1 MNTRELV
8 EQYLAARRAQGT
20 ALRSAERMLMQ
31 FARETGNR
39 ALTDVTP
46 EAVAAFLRG
55 RNGLTST
62 WSTRYGTL
70 SGLYRYAVARGH
82 ACMSALPEQR
92 PQLPP
97 PIPGYVYSHDEVRR
111 MLDAAAA
118 LHSAGSPLQSYC
130 YRTLLL
136 LLYATGL
143 RVSEALALNCDDLNA
158 GDRLLLIRQTKFY
171 KSRWVPM
178 GVHTAQILDRYKARR
193 GLDLPMPQGR
203 SSALFASRTG
213 RRMDYQRVVTL
224 FQRVRADAGITC
236 PPGQHRLP
244 RLHDLRHTAAVHRVE
259 QWYRD
264 GKDVQQLLPQL
275 ATYLGHVSVVSTQRY
290 LQMTSTLLQRAS
302 DRFAA
307 YAGVMTPAESGGNH
321 A

>member
-1 MNTRELV
+1 MNTRDLI

-20 ALRSAERMLMQ
+20 ALRSGQRMLMQ

-39 ALTDVTP
+39 PLSEVTP
-46 EAVAAFLRG
+46 AAVAVFLRG

-62 WSTRYGTL
+62 WSTRRGTL
-70 SGLYRYAVARGH
+70 SGLYKYAIARGH
-82 ACMSALPEQR
+82 ACASALPEQR

-97 PIPGYVYSHDEVRR
+97 PIPAYIYSRDEVRR
-111 MLDAAAA
+111 MLDATAA
-118 LHSAGSPLQSYC
+118 LYNAGSLLQSYT

-158 GDRLLLIRQTKFY
+158 DDQLLLVRRTKFY
-171 KSRWVPM
+171 KSRWVP
-178 GVHTAQILDRYKARR
+178 VSLQAAEILGRFKARR
-193 GLDLPMPQGR
+193 CLELPMSQGR
-203 SSALFASRTG
+203 GSALFASRTG
-213 RRMDYQRVVTL
+213 HRMDYQRVVTL
-224 FQRVRADAGITC
+224 FQSVRADAGVTC

-264 GKDVQQLLPQL
+264 GKDVQQLLPHL
-275 ATYLGHVSVVSTQRY
+275 ATYLGHVSVASTQRY
-290 LQMTSTLLQRAS
+290 LQMTPTLLGRAS

-307 YAGVMTPAESGGNH
+307 YADVCTHVGAGGDH